1 MNFLTGK
8 PTVTRTWR
16 WAKIGAYL
24 CFVLAS
30 LLMLASLRG
39 PDAKSEPDTS
49 AAVGTAIVDPQG

>member
-1 MNFLTGK
+1 MNFLAGK

-39 PDAKSEPDTS
+39 PDAKSEP
-49 AAVGTAIVDPQG
+49 AAASSDNRHIRM